1 MLLELKLDTRNWVN
15 LLPVIQT
22 NLNQS
27 PMISLSWHA
36 LIELFTGLP
45 APSLLDTIVIPD
57 DKTPRVLPVNLDR
70 LDVHLQKLRN
80 YLAEIQQEVVDRKE
94 RKRLYQLGQAE
105 GIVCNFAIGNSVL
118 WSRVDKRMRVYAD
131 AELIVTAEICE
142 HVASQGIISGIRAI
156 VNLRFDIATQEL
168 QLVVAWCGL
177 ENI

>member
-80 YLAEIQQEVVDRKE
+80 YLAEIKQEVVDRKE

-118 WSRVDKRMRVYAD
+118 WSRVDKRMRGNKLLVRWGPFSCHGGSSIFIYD
-131 AELIVTAEICE
+131 N
-142 HVASQGIISGIRAI
+142 ASFNKRYI
-156 VNLRFDIATQEL
+156 
-168 QLVVAWCGL
+168 
-177 ENI
+177 